1 MVIFESVFTIYDW
14 MVFDSPPLP
23 HQGWGVQK
31 IKIILLSIDRKKVKD
46 WFTLSVS
53 MKKKKTDKKS

>member
-23 HQGWGVQK
+23 HQSWGVQK

-53 MKKKKTDKKS
+53 MK